1 MSEEYRVIVEQL
13 KEIMVGGR
21 IREVIMFRIVDK
33 KVLKTRTDR
42 VNGAIKY
49 FKSKSMAETKNV
61 IRAPSVWVA
70 EWIRS
75 KKAEHANKK

>member
-1 MSEEYRVIVEQL
+1 MIVEQL
-13 KEIMVGGR
+13 KEVMVAGR
-21 IREVIMFRIVDK
+21 MREVIMFRIVDK

-61 IRAPSVWVA
+61 IRAASVWVA

>member
-42 VNGAIKY
+42 VNGTIKY

-61 IRAPSVWVA
+61 IRARSVWVA

>member
-33 KVLKTRTDR
+33 KVLKTQTDR

-49 FKSKSMAETKNV
+49 FKSKSIAETKNL
-61 IRAPSVWVA
+61 IRAASVWVA
-70 EWIRS
+70 EWVRS

>member
-61 IRAPSVWVA
+61 IRAPSVRVA